1 MFTYAIAYAMSV
13 LVADKPEKRDE
24 KGASMVEYALL
35 VAGMAGV
42 VAAAVLLLGNK
53 ITAFINGISF

>member
-13 LVADKPEKRDE
+13 LATENKRDE

>member
-1 MFTYAIAYAMSV
+1 MSIFERIYMTV
-13 LVADKPEKRDE
+13 SMLQDRRDRGD

-42 VAAAVLLLGNK
+42 VAAAVILLGDK
-53 ITAFINGISF
+53 ITTFINGISF

>member
-1 MFTYAIAYAMSV
+1 MFIHAIAYAMSV
-13 LVADKPEKRDE
+13 LATEKRDE

-42 VAAAVLLLGNK
+42 VVLAVATLGTK
-53 ITAFINGISF
+53 ITTFINGISF